1 MKRMSKKWLAL
12 MLAASLVVSEGS
24 FVSLAQTSANTETT
38 VETGVSGEGENENGT
53 TDGGDVSGGDTVDVS
68 NGDAVDVSAGDVE
81 EDKMFPGVAEGVTLG
96 VNDEARR
103 ASLNSNMDKAGD
115 FAEGVDCVENQILVY
130 AETEEIASEYAVA
143 YNGKVEKY
151 YDGLATITL
160 NADETL
166 PKATVKDAVMASAK
180 AENNLPV
187 AWPNTIYHVMPVE
200 EGLTEAVLN
209 PLSVEV
215 EKSSAVLNV
224 AGEEITALTDAEVY
238 ASVLGFNDPALSAS
252 AGTGYQWFHSAIG
265 SIYAWNAGYTGSG
278 VKVAVIDTGVKL
290 NHEDLKNV
298 TALKVSTLST
308 LEDTHG
314 HGTHVCGLVG
324 ATANN
329 GKGGTGVA
337 PNAAIYSIKA
347 ANPDGTFD
355 TDAVWEALSIA
366 DSNGVDII
374 NMSLGGASY
383 NEVYEDKIK
392 ALEAKGIAVFCAT
405 GNEAT
410 SAWAYPASYEGSIG
424 IGALDYSMQ
433 RTTFSNYG
441 TSTDYAAPG
450 YQIYSSVNTSTAA
463 YENKSGTSMAC
474 PIFAGTAAVIL
485 QYVRENS
492 VYAESNTVDDVN
504 NLLKIMDKGVVSAGS
519 GTGKGY
525 VSIPKAL
532 DLSTSVKA
540 PEAPVFSMKAGT
552 YNEAAITVSI
562 TAERGCSI
570 YYSTNGKTPAFK
582 NGEVTDGTLYTG
594 PISVGGNK
602 AVTVKAI
609 AINGSG
615 KLVSKVASV
624 KYSFKPSVSDIVL
637 VVPGNVTSVA
647 KGKSLTIKAN
657 VYPDYAANKKVDWKI
672 SPEGKGVTVKNGK
685 VAAGKDA
692 THGTYAVTAT
702 AQDGGKSA
710 TINVTVVEPATNAV
724 TKIQKV
730 SKDNVSLAIG
740 ASKQVE
746 VKITKADKSTNAP
759 ANSISW
765 SVEDSA
771 VAKVSASATNM
782 ITISG
787 VGAGK
792 TNVYGTAADG
802 SGVTLKIPVEVGVGV
817 QSIVLEGGS
826 QLNAG
831 KSITLKAKLNAGEA
845 APANA
850 TLNWTVSPADKGV
863 TVKNGVV
870 KADKTASGAYTI
882 TATATDGTNTAGSKQ
897 ITIISSAISKIS
909 LSETKVTL
917 FRVANGLGA
926 ETSKT
931 ISVTVGGG
939 VATNWDVSSSA
950 PGIVSVQK
958 SGDSIIVSATGNG
971 TGSATITVMATDGSN
986 KKATCKVSV
995 KNPASSLTLG
1005 VPGGR
1010 SYSVSRGKNV
1020 QLKATLGTDFGKLDS
1035 SAKKL
1040 KWTSSNPNAAS
1051 VSPSGKVTANSASGY
1066 VIITATATDG
1076 SGVSASTV
1084 IYLVSDIAQIKVLD
1098 AATGKYGSAT
1108 LSVGYYTLIQPE
1120 LYVTSIV
1127 DKYGSFYMDDLTFAV
1142 SGNGVGVQPAYDS
1155 KGNLAGYYVV
1165 ANRKGT
1171 YTVTVSCTT
1180 GCSGKGTFKV
1190 TVK

>member
-24 FVSLAQTSANTETT
+24 FVSLAQTSSNTEAI
-38 VETGVSGEGENENGT
+38 VENGVEMSEEGENGT
-53 TDGGDVSGGDTVDVS
+53 KDGVDVTVGDVVDT
-68 NGDAVDVSAGDVE
+68 SAGDVE
-81 EDKMFPGVAEGVTLG
+81 AAKMFPGVAEGVTLG
-96 VNDEARR
+96 ANDEARR
-103 ASLNSNMDKAGD
+103 ASLNSNMDKIGD
-115 FAEGVDCVENQILVY
+115 FAEGTDCVENEILVY
-130 AETEEIASEYAVA
+130 AETEEIAAEYAAA
-143 YNGKVEKY
+143 YNGKVEKF

-166 PKATVKDAVMASAK
+166 PKATVRDAVMASAK

-187 AWPNTIYHVMPVE
+187 AWPNTIYYVMPVE

-209 PLSVEV
+209 PLSVEA
-215 EKSSAVLNV
+215 EKSSAMLNV
-224 AGEEITALTDAEVY
+224 AGEVNADLTDAEAY
-238 ASVLGFNDPALSAS
+238 ESVMGFNDPALQAS
-252 AGTGYQWFHSAIG
+252 VGTGYQWFHSAIG
-265 SIYAWNAGYTGSG
+265 SAYAWNAGYTGSG

-298 TALKVSTLST
+298 TALKVSSISSLD
-308 LEDTHG
+308 DTHG

-329 GKGGTGVA
+329 GKGGAGVA
-337 PNAAIYSIKA
+337 PNTTIYSIKA
-347 ANPDGTFD
+347 ASPAGTFETAD
-355 TDAVWEALSIA
+355 VFEALSMA
-366 DSNGVDII
+366 DANGVDIV
-374 NMSLGGASY
+374 NMSLGGPSY
-383 NEVYEDKIK
+383 NEIYENKVK

-410 SAWAYPASYEGSIG
+410 SAWAYPASYEGSVG

-433 RTTFSNYG
+433 RTNFSNYG
-441 TSTDYAAPG
+441 NSTDYAAPG
-450 YQIYSSVNTSTAA
+450 YMICSTVQNTTSSYGIKN
-463 YENKSGTSMAC
+463 GTSMAC
-474 PIFAGTAAVIL
+474 PIFAGTAAVVL
-485 QYVRENS
+485 QYARDNG
-492 VYAESNTVDDVN
+492 VYAEVNTADDVE
-504 NLLKIMDKGVVSAGS
+504 NLLKIMDKGVVNAGS

-532 DLSTSVKA
+532 GLSTSVKA

-562 TAERGCSI
+562 TAERGCAI
-570 YYSTNGKTPAFK
+570 YYSTNGKTPALK
-582 NGEVTDGTLYTG
+582 NGVVTDGKLYTG

-615 KLVSKVASV
+615 KLASKAASV
-624 KYSFKPSVSDIVL
+624 KYSFKPAVSSIVL
-637 VVPGNVTSVA
+637 VAPSNVA
-647 KGKSLTIKAN
+647 KGKSITVKAN
-657 VYPDYAANKKVDWKI
+657 VFPSYAANKKVDWKI

-685 VAAGKDA
+685 VVAGKDA
-692 THGTYAVTAT
+692 TLGTYTVTAT

-710 TINVTVVEPATNAV
+710 TINIAVVEPSTNAV

-730 SKDNVSLAIG
+730 SKDKVSLGVG

-759 ANSISW
+759 ANSVSW
-765 SVEDSA
+765 SVEDPA

-792 TNVYGTAADG
+792 TNVYGTATDG

-831 KSITLKAKLNAGEA
+831 KTITLKAKLNAGKA
-845 APANA
+845 APANK
-850 TLNWTVSPADKGV
+850 TLDWTVNPAGKGV
-863 TVKNGVV
+863 TVKNGKV
-870 KADKTASGAYTI
+870 KADKTASGTYTI

-897 ITIISSAISKIS
+897 ITIVSSAISKIS
-909 LSETKVTL
+909 LSEKKVTL

-939 VATNWDVSSSA
+939 TATNWDVSSSA
-950 PGIVSVQK
+950 PGIVAVQK
-958 SGDSIIVSATGNG
+958 SGNGIIVSATGNG
-971 TGSATITVMATDGSN
+971 TGSATITVMANDGSN

-1010 SYSVSRGKNV
+1010 SYGVSRGKSV

-1040 KWTSSNPNAAS
+1040 KWTSSNPKAAS
-1051 VSPSGKVTANSASGY
+1051 VSPSGKVTANAASGA
-1066 VIITATATDG
+1066 VEITATATDG
-1076 SGVSASTV
+1076 SGISASTV
-1084 IYLVSDIAQIKVLD
+1084 IYLVSDIAQIKVKD
-1098 AATGKYGSAT
+1098 AVTGKYGSAT
-1108 LSVGYYTLIQPE
+1108 LYEGGFTLIQPE

-1127 DKYGSFYMDDLTFAV
+1127 DKFGAFYMDDLTFAV
-1142 SGNGVGVQPAYDS
+1142 SGNGIGIQPAYDDY
-1155 KGNLAGYYVV
+1155 GNLAGYYVV

-1171 YTVTVSCTT
+1171 YTVTVSSTT

>member
-1 MKRMSKKWLAL
+1 MKKMTKKWLAL

-24 FVSLAQTSANTETT
+24 FVSLAQTSSNTEAV
-38 VETGVSGEGENENGT
+38 VETGVEMSGEGENENGT
-53 TDGGDVSGGDTVDVS
+53 KDGVDVTAGDVVD
-68 NGDAVDVSAGDVE
+68 ASAGDVE
-81 EDKMFPGVAEGVTLG
+81 EVKMFPGVAEGVTLG

-103 ASLNSNMDKAGD
+103 ASLNANMDKAGD
-115 FAEGVDCVENQILVY
+115 FAEGVDCVENQILIY
-130 AETEEIASEYAVA
+130 AETEEIASEYAAA

-151 YDGLATITL
+151 YDGLATISL

-166 PKATVKDAVMASAK
+166 PKATVRDAVMASAK

-200 EGLTEAVLN
+200 DGLTEAALN
-209 PLSVEV
+209 PLSVEA
-215 EKSSAVLNV
+215 EKSAAVLNV
-224 AGEEITALTDAEVY
+224 AGEEITTLTDAEAY
-238 ASVLGFNDPALSAS
+238 ESVMGYNDPALKAS
-252 AGTGYQWFHSAIG
+252 IGGAYQWFHSAIG
-265 SIYAWNAGYTGSG
+265 SAYAWNAGYTGSG
-278 VKVAVIDTGVKL
+278 VKVAVIDTGVKIG
-290 NHEDLKNV
+290 HEDLSNV
-298 TALKVSTLST
+298 IALKVSTAST
-308 LEDTHG
+308 ADDQFG

-337 PNAAIYSIKA
+337 PNATIYSIKA
-347 ANPDGTFD
+347 ANAEGTFGLD
-355 TDAVWEALSIA
+355 DIWEALSIA
-366 DSNGVDII
+366 DSKGVDII
-374 NMSLGGASY
+374 NMSLGGPSY
-383 NEVYEDKIK
+383 NEVYEDKVK

-433 RTTFSNYG
+433 RTVFSNYG
-441 TSTDYAAPG
+441 TATDYAAPG
-450 YQIYSSVNTSTAA
+450 YGICSTAFDSTRS
-463 YENKSGTSMAC
+463 YVIMDGTSMAC

-485 QYVRENS
+485 QYARDNG
-492 VYAESNTVDDVN
+492 VYAEANTAEDVA
-504 NLLKIMDKGVVSAGS
+504 NLLKIMDKGVVNAGS

-532 DLSTSVKA
+532 GLSTSVTA
-540 PEAPVFSMKAGT
+540 PAAPAFSVKAGT

-582 NGEVTDGTLYTG
+582 NGVVTDGILYTK

-602 AVTVKAI
+602 TVTVKAI

-615 KLVSKVASV
+615 KLVSKVASA
-624 KYSFKPSVSDIVL
+624 KYSFKPSVSSIVL
-637 VVPGNVTSVA
+637 TTPGNVTSVA
-647 KGKSLTIKAN
+647 KGKSLTVKAS
-657 VYPDYAANKKVDWKI
+657 VYPTYAANKKVDWKI

-692 THGTYAVTAT
+692 TPGTYTVTAT

-710 TINVTVVEPATNAV
+710 TINVTVVEPSANAV
-724 TKIQKV
+724 TKIKKM
-730 SKDNVSLAIG
+730 SKDAVSLGIG

-746 VKITKADKSTNAP
+746 IMITKADKSTNAP

-765 SVEDSA
+765 SVEDPA

-792 TNVYGTAADG
+792 TNVYGTAPDG
-802 SGVTLKIPVEVGVGV
+802 NGVTLKIPVVVGVGV

-831 KSITLKAKLNAGEA
+831 KSITLQAKLNAGKA
-845 APANA
+845 APANK

-863 TVKNGVV
+863 TVKNGKV
-870 KADKTASGAYTI
+870 KADKTASGTYTI

-917 FRVANGLGA
+917 FRAANGLGA
-926 ETSKT
+926 ETSKP
-931 ISVTVGGG
+931 ISVTVSGG
-939 VATNWDVSSSA
+939 VATNWEVSSSA
-950 PGIVSVQK
+950 PGIVAVQK
-958 SGDSIIVSATGNG
+958 SGNGIVVSATGNG

-1010 SYSVSRGKNV
+1010 SYGVSRGKSV

-1040 KWTSSNPNAAS
+1040 KWTSSNPKAAS
-1051 VSPSGKVTANSASGY
+1051 VSPSGKVTANVASGA
-1066 VIITATATDG
+1066 VEITATATDG

-1084 IYLVSDIAQIKVLD
+1084 IYLVSDITQIKIID
-1098 AATGKYGSAT
+1098 ASTGKQCNSIK
-1108 LSVGYYTLIQPE
+1108 LNEGYYTIIETE
-1120 LYVTSIV
+1120 LWVSSIT
-1127 DKYGSFYMDDLTFAV
+1127 DQFGGFYLDDLTFSV
-1142 SGNGVGVQPAYDS
+1142 SGNGVGIMPLRDKNNQIV
-1155 KGNLAGYYVV
+1155 GYYVV
-1165 ANRKGT
+1165 GNKKGT
-1171 YTVTVSCTT
+1171 YTVTVSSTT

-1190 TVK
+1190 TVI